1 MRFATLGPL
10 RVAGPEGAIELKA
23 HKQRV
28 ALPSPSEPKGNVKGT
43 VPFRLKG

>member
-1 MRFATLGPL
+1 MRFAILGPL
-10 RVAGPEGAIELKA
+10 RAEGADGAIELKA